1 MNEADTS
8 AKLRALL
15 DRTEI
20 IDCIHRY
27 TRGMDRLDRELA
39 RSAYHDD
46 AIDEHTAYVGPVDRF
61 LNWAFAYHATQVR
74 HQHYVTNHSVELDGD
89 TAHAETYYLFV
100 GTDRSPDAP
109 ILFTGGRY
117 VDRFERR
124 DGRWAIATRVTLV
137 EWQTEVPAM
146 LTPDAVAFLAT
157 ISTVARDRTD
167 VSYDR
172 PLAVTRHLEE

>member
-1 MNEADTS
+1 MDETDTS
-8 AKLRALL
+8 ARLQELL
-15 DRTEI
+15 DRTDI
-20 IDCIHRY
+20 LDCIHRY

-39 RSAYHDD
+39 RSAYHDE
-46 AIDEHTAYVGPVDRF
+46 AIDEHTAYVGPVDGF
-61 LNWAFAYHATQVR
+61 LDWAFAYHAAQVR

-100 GTDRSPDAP
+100 GTDQNPDAP
-109 ILFTGGRY
+109 VLFTGGRY

-124 DGRWAIATRVTLV
+124 NDRWAIAARVCTV
-137 EWQTEVPAM
+137 EWQTEVPA
-146 LTPDAVAFLAT
+146 LLSPDAVSFLAA

-172 PLAVTRHLEE
+172 PLEVTRHLEG